1 MKEPETIVTQTSIR
15 LRIDGTPVQQG
26 SMNAYI
32 RGGKAILVH
41 AKNKALTLWRDKIT
55 RQTRAEAVR
64 AGWALPLDEPINVFV
79 VFYMPRPKT
88 VKRALPS
95 TKPDLD
101 KLLRA
106 VGDGLGNGI
115 VKDDSRI
122 VGWYVEQF
130 YDDDGQGPRIEM
142 RITREP
148 GLKPSI
154 GIWTD
159 QTVPF

>member
-1 MKEPETIVTQTSIR
+1 MPESVS
-15 LRIDGTPVQQG
+15 LRVDGVPVQQG

-32 RGGKAILVH
+32 RGGRAVLVH
-41 AKNKALTLWRDKIT
+41 AKNKALALWRDKVAVE
-55 RQTRAEAVR
+55 TRAAALA
-64 AGWALPLDEPINVFV
+64 AGWELPLDEPVKVFV

-95 TKPDLD
+95 AKPDLD

-122 VGWYVEQF
+122 VGWYVEEF
-130 YDDDGQGPRIEM
+130 YDDDGEGPRIEM
-142 RITREP
+142 RLTREP

-154 GIWTD
+154 EIWTN

>member
-1 MKEPETIVTQTSIR
+1 MPESVS
-15 LRIDGTPVQQG
+15 LRVDGVPVQQG

-32 RGGKAILVH
+32 RGGRAVLVH
-41 AKNKALTLWRDKIT
+41 AKNKALGAWRDKV
-55 RQTRAEAVR
+55 AVETQAAALA
-64 AGWALPLDEPINVFV
+64 AGWELPLDEPVTVFV
-79 VFYMPRPKT
+79 VFYMPRPKS

-122 VGWYVEQF
+122 VGWYVEEF

-142 RITREP
+142 RLTREP
-148 GLKPSI
+148 GLKPSLE
-154 GIWTD
+154 IWTN

>member
-1 MKEPETIVTQTSIR
+1 MPESVS
-15 LRIDGTPVQQG
+15 LRVDGVPVQQG

-32 RGGKAILVH
+32 RGGRAVLVH
-41 AKNKALTLWRDKIT
+41 AKNKALALWRDKVAT
-55 RQTRAEAVR
+55 ETRAAALA
-64 AGWALPLDEPINVFV
+64 AGWELPLDEPVKVFV

-106 VGDGLGNGI
+106 VGDGLGDGV

-122 VGWYVEQF
+122 VGWYVEEF
-130 YDDDGQGPRIEM
+130 YDDGRDGPCAEIRLM
-142 RITREP
+142 REP

-154 GIWTD
+154 EIWTN